1 MPRPAPR
8 TALSAGSRNYRRTMW
23 LILAA
28 SFLPMAVVIAGIR
41 GQAPREMALA
51 AIPLLF
57 ATLSFAGWMGW
68 RARQQALA
76 DRERT
81 ASQAMI
87 LVIAAQLKSQ
97 DESTL
102 HRIASK
108 GGPAAE
114 AAHWILKARQEKRG
128 SSATTA

>member
-1 MPRPAPR
+1 M
-8 TALSAGSRNYRRTMW
+8 MW

-28 SFLPMAVVIAGIR
+28 SCLPLAVVIAGVR

-57 ATLSFAGWMGW
+57 ATLCFAGWMGW

-76 DRERT
+76 DRERS

-102 HRIASK
+102 HRIASA
-108 GGPAAE
+108 GGPAGE
-114 AAHWILKARQEKRG
+114 AAHWILKARSEKR
-128 SSATTA
+128 SSQAATA